1 LIEDYFRQVDT
12 LVSRTDVVHSTRIT
26 FDKRSEFIGFIR
38 GEVYFLDG
46 SSLHLREFVDVE
58 HGVSCYQYAYHYQRT
73 DGALVF
79 RYDDTPHFAGL
90 STFPHHKHEGSE
102 DNVVAAPAADLAH
115 VLTEIQRLIV
125 ASAQRPS
132 TVPSS

>member
-1 LIEDYFRQVDT
+1 MAPVCICASSWT
-12 LVSRTDVVHSTRIT
+12 SNTALVA
-26 FDKRSEFIGFIR
+26 
-38 GEVYFLDG
+38 
-46 SSLHLREFVDVE
+46 
-58 HGVSCYQYAYHYQRT
+58 YQYAYHYQRT

-132 TVPSS
+132 NVPSS